1 MRRAR
6 NLGDVGRPSRFTRS
20 VHLERD
26 LFEPNPLEGYVLTS
40 AARRALGRLVSGV
53 ADGTRQR
60 AWTLTGPYGTG
71 KSAFALFVADLFAR
85 RHECRTAQSWRLL
98 AEGDGDLARDAQGK
112 LQRSLWPVVVTG
124 SQEPLGVA
132 LLRSLKRSL
141 DARRTKATTRVAL
154 EVSRHLR
161 KALHGAI
168 PTAREI
174 SDLFVTSV
182 LALCRGQQPVGGM
195 LLVVDELGKLLEHSA
210 AHPENSDVYVFQA
223 LAESAAGQSH
233 PFLILGILHQD
244 FSAYTTSLSSQ
255 DRAEWEK
262 VRGRF
267 EDIAF
272 EESADDML
280 RLVAEAR
287 SKVATTRVSE
297 VPQSFRAS
305 CDEAWKLDLAPPGL
319 GRTEFVNLL
328 SSCWPLHPLVS
339 VILGYLFRRLAQN
352 ERSVFSFL
360 ESAEPFGLRNFP
372 DSHDSGGSVYRL
384 DRLYDYVASALGQ
397 SLYLSARGKRW
408 AEVETVLSRLPNAA
422 PVQVFLIKSIGL
434 LSALG
439 DWRNVRATR
448 DALHFAAHGLFS
460 TKEIA
465 AGLTSLKQASGIVER
480 RYNNTLSLWE
490 GSDVDLDERIRDA
503 ANQVAETSTAQLVS
517 RQLAPRPIVARRH
530 SFETGTLRYFSVSLA
545 RPGEVARA
553 LEIPLPDAAG
563 RVLILIPETP
573 KEEAEANRTA
583 KSEEL
588 AARADTLVA
597 VIRNVR
603 GVRDTAR
610 ELQCL
615 EWVGS
620 HTPELEGDAT
630 ARRELR
636 ARLAALRQ
644 RLERLIALATDP
656 SDAAVQAA
664 RWFHQGQPL
673 QIPSRRSLQ
682 EHLSRICDQL
692 YPSTPHA
699 RNELINRRELSS
711 AAAKVRRNLI
721 EAMITHEGEP
731 GLGISG
737 TPPEK
742 SMYLSLLAAPG
753 IHRKSSDGWC
763 FQSPGP
769 NAGVGM
775 SAVWAA
781 IETYFKQSQRGPR
794 AVSGLFDLL
803 RQPPFG
809 LPDGPIPLL
818 LCAAL
823 IANDADVALYEQ
835 GSFVPEL
842 TVAAFERLM
851 KAPEQFAIQR
861 WHVQGVRAD
870 VFDRLTQMLGRDGA
884 SASSAKTQILQVVRP
899 LCRFAAQLPAYTR
912 NTQRLSEESIA
923 VRKYLLEA
931 RQPDALLFIE
941 LPRACGLPPFDEN
954 RRARAADAGK
964 FATKLRT
971 ALAELQRSYDMLLQ
985 EAASAIGRAFGSA
998 LPLSNLRQTLR
1009 ERAIKVASVVGDPGL
1024 RAIVGRVMEGE
1035 VDDTAWL
1042 ESVVG
1047 LIAQRTPVSWRDED
1061 QERFQVS
1068 LAKVS
1073 RLFLHAESLAFAVA
1087 GPQVRSDEEAF
1098 RIGLT
1103 STDSPEVERVVR
1115 IPAADRRAVADLE
1128 RALLGVLN
1136 PTHLNGSRDLALGAV
1151 ARLTRRLL
1159 SSDEDNQLE
1168 SEDAAGKS

>member
-1 MRRAR
+1 LTYKKNSGGVRP
-6 NLGDVGRPSRFTRS
+6 PSRFTRS

-26 LFEPNPLEGYVLTS
+26 LFDPNALEGYVLTG
-40 AARRALGRLVSGV
+40 AARRALRRLVSGGLG
-53 ADGTRQR
+53 GTRQR

-71 KSAFALFVADLFAR
+71 KSAFALFAADLFAH
-85 RHECRTAQSWRLL
+85 RHERRAAHSWKLL
-98 AEGDGDLARDAQGK
+98 DRGDADLARDAQKK
-112 LQRSLWPVVVTG
+112 LEVSLWPVVVTG

-132 LLRSLKRSL
+132 LLRGLKRSL
-141 DARRTKATTRVAL
+141 ERRQTKATARMVP
-154 EVSRHLR
+154 EVSRQLR
-161 KALHGAI
+161 RALNGTV
-168 PTAREI
+168 PSAREV
-174 SDLFVTSV
+174 SDLFASTV
-182 LALCRGQQPVGGM
+182 LALCRGSQSTGGM

-210 AHPENSDVYVFQA
+210 AHPEDSDVYVFQA

-244 FSAYTTSLSSQ
+244 FSAYTTALSSQ

-287 SKVATTRVSE
+287 SMATTARTSE
-297 VPQSFRAS
+297 VPKSFKAS
-305 CDEAWKLDLAPPGL
+305 CDEAWKLDLAPPRL
-319 GRTEFVNLL
+319 GHAEFTYLAL
-328 SSCWPLHPLVS
+328 ACWPLHPLVS

-360 ESAEPFGLRNFP
+360 ESAEPFGLRDFM
-372 DSHDSGGSVYRL
+372 DSRDSAASVYRI
-384 DRLYDYVASALGQ
+384 DCLYDYVTNALGQ

-408 AEVETVLSRLPNAA
+408 AEVETALSHVPNAD

-439 DWRNVRATR
+439 DWRNARATR
-448 DALHFAAHGLFS
+448 DILHSAASGLFS
-460 TKEIA
+460 REEINR
-465 AGLTSLKQASGIVER
+465 GLTALKQASAVVER

-490 GSDVDLDERIRDA
+490 GSDVDLDERVREA
-503 ANQVAETSTAQLVS
+503 ANHVAAAPTAQFLS
-517 RQLAPRPIVARRH
+517 REFAPPPIVARRH
-530 SFETGTLRYFSVSLA
+530 SYETGTLRYFPVSLA
-545 RPGEVARA
+545 MTSGVARA
-553 LEIPLPDAAG
+553 LETPLSHAAG

-573 KEEAEANRTA
+573 KEETEAERGA
-583 KSEEL
+583 KSAEL
-588 AARADTLVA
+588 ASRVDTLVA

-603 GVRDTAR
+603 GLRDAAQ

-615 EWVGS
+615 EWVRS

-636 ARLAALRQ
+636 ARMAALRQ
-644 RLERLIALATDP
+644 RLERLIALALDP
-656 SDAAVQAA
+656 SDTAVRAA
-664 RWFHQGQPL
+664 RWFYQGQPL
-673 QIPSRRSLQ
+673 QIVSRRSFQ
-682 EHLSRICDQL
+682 EQLSSMCDQL
-692 YPSTPHA
+692 YASTPRI

-711 AAAKVRRNLI
+711 AAAKARRNLI
-721 EAMITHEGEP
+721 EAMITHPTEP
-731 GLGISG
+731 DLGIAG

-742 SMYLSLLAAPG
+742 SMYLSLLAASG
-753 IHRKSSDGWC
+753 IHRRSSDGWC
-763 FQSPGP
+763 FHSPRVDADP
-769 NAGVGM
+769 GM
-775 SAVWAA
+775 RAVWAA
-781 IETYFKQSQRGPR
+781 IETCFKQSERGAHPIS
-794 AVSGLFDLL
+794 VLFDVL

-809 LPDGPIPLL
+809 LTDGPIPVLF
-818 LCAAL
+818 CAAL

-851 KAPEQFAIQR
+851 KAPEQFAVQR
-861 WHVQGVRAD
+861 WHVKGVRAE
-870 VFDRLTQMLGRDGA
+870 VFHQLAQMLGRDGL
-884 SASSAKTQILQVVRP
+884 SANSTKARILQVVRP

-912 NTQRLSEESIA
+912 NTQRLSEEPVA
-923 VRKYLLEA
+923 VRKCLLEA
-931 RQPDALLFIE
+931 RQPDALLFTE
-941 LPRACGLPPFDEN
+941 LPRACGLPPFDES
-954 RRARAADAGK
+954 RTARAVDAGT
-964 FATKLRT
+964 FAIKLRT

-985 EAASAIGRAFGSA
+985 EAASAIGRVFGST
-998 LPLSNLRQTLR
+998 LPVSNLRQTLR
-1009 ERAIKVASVVGDPGL
+1009 ERAIKVASMVGDPGV
-1024 RAIVGRVMEGE
+1024 RAIVGRMMEGE
-1035 VDDTAWL
+1035 ADDTAWL

-1047 LIAQRTPVSWRDED
+1047 LIAQRPPASWRDGD

-1073 RLFLHAESLAFAVA
+1073 RLFLHAESLAFAIA
-1087 GPQVRSDEEAF
+1087 GAQVRPDEEAF

-1103 STDSPEVERVVR
+1103 STDSPEIERVVR

-1159 SSDEDNQLE
+1159 SNDTDNRPK
-1168 SEDAAGKS
+1168 SEGAAGKS